1 MELLIPDLSGYYS
14 HAKDKITNM
23 NGSVMKI
30 ITGHNF
36 IAGRPSHQGEAT
48 FTSVNPRTK
57 QPGDVR
63 FHNATHQ
70 EIDEAV
76 RLAAEAFEDTR
87 HYPATRLADF
97 LDRVAEEING
107 LGDELLHTGDWET
120 ALGIPRLTSERG
132 RTTGQLQAF
141 AKLLREGSYVEAIID
156 TALPDRQ
163 PAPRPDIR
171 RMLFPIGPVGVF
183 SASNFPFA
191 FAVCGGDTASAWA
204 TGCPVIVKGHPGHP
218 ATSELFAQ
226 AVYRAIQ
233 ALGFPKGWF
242 SLLQGNTVEV
252 GQFLVQHPKLEAV
265 GFTGSLRGGRAIF
278 DTAAKRERPIPVYA
292 EMGSINPVVIL
303 PGAVKAR
310 AEALAEGLVNSA
322 TLGSGQF
329 CTNPGLILMHN
340 NEATHNFINLV
351 RDKMASCE
359 PGVLLNEQIE
369 RGLVN
374 AVAAT
379 QQRSAVQTLT
389 GGKPVQGDSYRYAN
403 TVLETDAVTFVNDPV
418 LQTEHFGPVTMFVLC
433 DSQAQLEQV
442 IDALHGNLT
451 STIHAETDE
460 LDAARSIYDR
470 LREKAGRLI
479 WNGFPTGVEVVYS
492 MQHGG
497 PYPATTAPGTTSV
510 GMTSINRFMRP
521 IAFQNMPDAL
531 LPDALKKANP
541 LNIWRIINGELTKA
555 VAEG

>member
-1 MELLIPDLSGYYS
+1 VELLIGNHSGYYS
-14 HAKDKITNM
+14 RAKHKITKM
-23 NGSVMKI
+23 NGVIMTT

-36 IAGRPSHQGEAT
+36 IAGRPGHQGETT
-48 FTSVNPRTK
+48 FTGVNPRTK
-57 QPGDVR
+57 QSGEIR

-70 EIDEAV
+70 EIDQA
-76 RLAAEAFEDTR
+76 LIKAAEAFEQTR
-87 HYPATRLADF
+87 HYPAARLADF

-107 LGDELLHTGDWET
+107 LGDTLLQTADWET

-132 RTTGQLQAF
+132 RTSGQLQAF

-183 SASNFPFA
+183 AASNFPFA
-191 FAVCGGDTASAWA
+191 FAICGGDTASAWA
-204 TGCPVIVKGHPGHP
+204 AGCPVIAKAHPGHP
-218 ATSELFAQ
+218 ATSELFAH
-226 AVYRAIQ
+226 AVNRAIETT
-233 ALGFPKGWF
+233 GFPAGWF

-252 GQFLVQHPKLEAV
+252 GQLLAQHPKLEAI

-303 PGAVKAR
+303 PGAVQAR
-310 AEALAEGLVNSA
+310 GESLAEGLVNSA

-329 CTNPGLILMHN
+329 CTNPGLILMRD
-340 NEATHNFINLV
+340 NEETRSFVNLV
-351 RDKMASCE
+351 RDKMASRE

-374 AVAAT
+374 AVKAT
-379 QQRSAVQTLT
+379 QQRDSVHTLA
-389 GGKPVQGDSYRYAN
+389 GGSIIEGESYRYAN
-403 TVLETDAVTFVNDPV
+403 TVLETDAVTFAHDPI
-418 LQTEHFGPVTMFVLC
+418 LQTEHFGPVTLFVLC
-433 DSQAQLEQV
+433 DSQEQLEQA

-451 STIHAETDE
+451 ATIHAETGE
-460 LDAARSIYDR
+460 MTAAKGIYDR

-510 GMTSINRFMRP
+510 GMTAIKRFMRP
-521 IAFQNMPDAL
+521 IAFQNMPDEL
-531 LPDALKKANP
+531 LPEALKNANP
-541 LNIWRIINGELTKA
+541 LHIWRTINGELTRA
-555 VAEG
+555 TI